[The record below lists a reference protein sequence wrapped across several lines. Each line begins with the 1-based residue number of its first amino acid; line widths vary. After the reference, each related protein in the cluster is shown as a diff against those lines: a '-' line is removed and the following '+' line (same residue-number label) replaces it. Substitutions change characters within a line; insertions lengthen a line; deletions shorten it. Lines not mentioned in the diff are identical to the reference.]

1 MTNYSANPQRSHI
14 VEFVQMEKAIEAG
27 KLTLQDVMD
36 HFPGV
41 IYLSD
46 KYDLSLMKINRNGMR
61 ILGLTDDQLDSL
73 RDASFDGVVHPD
85 HVEFVLPRFRELAHA
100 EDPEA
105 MVAEFMQLRI
115 GDDYKWIFTVTKI
128 FRPLDC
134 LIGFSVPVQS
144 FVSDSVKVSRTID
157 QNNFRIS
164 RLGRIKS
171 LTPREVEVLK
181 LICEG
186 KSTQEICDVLHVT
199 VNTVKSHRKSINSKL
214 DVKGLGD
221 LIKYAIAFD
230 LVDF

>member
-1 MTNYSANPQRSHI
+1 MTNSNPESQKGYI

-27 KLTLQDVMD
+27 KLHLQDVMD
-36 HFPGV
+36 NFPGV

-46 KYDLSLMKINRNGMR
+46 KHDLSLLKINRNGMR
-61 ILGLTDDQLDSL
+61 ILGLSDSQLASL
-73 RDASFDGVVHPD
+73 REASFEGVVHPD
-85 HVEFVLPRFRELAHA
+85 HVEFVLPRFRELAQKD
-100 EDPEA
+100 DPEA
-105 MVAEFMQLRI
+105 MAAEFMQLRI
-115 GDDYKWIFTVTKI
+115 GDDYKWVFTVIKL
-128 FRPLDC
+128 FSPLDC

-144 FVSDSVKVSRTID
+144 FVSDSVKVTRTID

-171 LTPREVEVLK
+171 LTPREGEILK

-186 KSTQEICDVLHVT
+186 KSNQEICDQLHVT
-199 VNTVKSHRKSINSKL
+199 INTVKSHRKSINSKL
-214 DVKGLGD
+214 NVKSLGD